1 MIFQLGAN
9 QRRYRIKILSAGC
22 VSLTYKIS
30 FKLISYKQAAR
41 DVGLDSRAAAS
52 TAKQPAYTYNVAN

>member
-9 QRRYRIKILSAGC
+9 QSRCRKILSAGS

-41 DVGLDSRAAAS
+41 DTGLTPLTNGS
-52 TAKQPAYTYNVAN
+52 NFLNNLLIHIM

>member
-9 QRRYRIKILSAGC
+9 QRRCRITLSAGSD
-22 VSLTYKIS
+22 SLTYKIS

-41 DVGLDSRAAAS
+41 DTVLGSRAAAS
-52 TAKQPAYTYNVAN
+52 VAKQPAYI